1 MPGSSKVLNSPNILQ
16 RLRSQK
22 EEEEGLHIIFI
33 RKYVFEPSKVSS
45 STGILALE
53 SAVVSSVA
61 PSPSP
66 RHALLVK
73 STQLA

>member
-1 MPGSSKVLNSPNILQ
+1 M
-16 RLRSQK
+16 
-22 EEEEGLHIIFI
+22 FI

-45 STGILALE
+45 SSGILALE